1 MKLTRLLFTGAAAL
15 AVGWSGFNAGM
26 TPAMAKEPEKADSKR
41 NKVEKE
47 TAAERAADREI
58 VRISEVLPRTHFRA
72 SDLIGVNIQ
81 NKQGEE
87 IGDVENIVL
96 HLGKGRVEY
105 VVMAK
110 GEFLELGGERFAIPL
125 AAFKQRVRDE
135 TPYLQLDVTAAQLA
149 KAPDLKGEKWPMVVD
164 YKWLGTVY
172 TFGFRP
178 DDNAARDQQSSD
190 AKKSDRPRRDKK
202 QKKQD
207 DDAKEKSEKQS
218 GKKSQPAADAPDKK
232 VTRKEN
238 RAAHRAEDQ
247 PEHGIPAAVTIAVSA
262 ELTGHLAK
270 FSDFEGMNV
279 RSSDNEKVGEI
290 TDLVIDQKSGQ
301 IAYAVVSR
309 GGVLGV
315 GASSVAIPMNAFT
328 ADHSDDEVILRI
340 AASERQ
346 FEATAALNEKSWP
359 TTAPRAAWLPESRQ
373 KQRHDAKQRSDQK
386 KSKQSKDRDS
396 SDEETN

>member
-1 MKLTRLLFTGAAAL
+1 MKLTRLLFAGAAAL
-15 AVGWSGFNAGM
+15 AVGWSGFNVGI
-26 TPAMAKEPEKADSKR
+26 TPASAKEPETADSKR
-41 NKVEKE
+41 NKAEKE
-47 TAAERAADREI
+47 AAAERAADREI

-81 NKQGEE
+81 NAQGEE

-96 HLGKGRVEY
+96 HLGKEHVEY
-105 VVMAK
+105 IVMAK
-110 GEFLELGGERFAIPL
+110 GEFLELGGKRFAIPL
-125 AAFKQRVRDE
+125 AAFKQRIKDE
-135 TPYLQLDVTAAQLA
+135 TTYLQLDVTADQLA

-178 DDNAARDQQSSD
+178 ADDPARDQPSPD

-202 QKKQD
+202 QKNQD
-207 DDAKEKSEKQS
+207 DDTEQKSEKRS
-218 GKKSQPAADAPDKK
+218 GKKSQPAAEAPDRK

-238 RAAHRAEDQ
+238 RAARRAEEQ

-270 FSDFEGMNV
+270 FSDFEGINV
-279 RSSDNEKVGEI
+279 RSSDNENVGEI
-290 TDLVIDQKSGQ
+290 TDLVIEQKSGQ

-315 GASSVAIPMNAFT
+315 GASNVAIPMNAFT
-328 ADHSDDEVILRI
+328 ADHSGDEVILRI
-340 AASERQ
+340 AASEQQ

-359 TTAPRAAWLPESRQ
+359 TTAPRAAWLPESRE
-373 KQRHDAKQRSDQK
+373 RRRNDAKQPSDPN
-386 KSKQSKDRDS
+386 KSKRSTDRDS